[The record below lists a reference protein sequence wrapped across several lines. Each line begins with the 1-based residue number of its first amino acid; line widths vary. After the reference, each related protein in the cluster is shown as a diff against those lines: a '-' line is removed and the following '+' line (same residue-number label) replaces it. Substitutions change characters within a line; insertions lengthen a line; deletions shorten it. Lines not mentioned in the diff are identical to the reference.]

1 MCGLKRLCEVWVC
14 SVSYLG
20 LPSPSWGSGFPKL
33 ETLGHVVAFCGA
45 GFWAKES
52 PVGFR
57 VSERVCHVV
66 CVCVVRGLNREV
78 YGLSWC
84 LQQGHR
90 LGIIAIQG
98 ARQRH

>member
-14 SVSYLG
+14 SVSYLR

-52 PVGFR
+52 PIGFR

-66 CVCVVRGLNREV
+66 CVCVCVLCAV
-78 YGLSWC
+78 
-84 LQQGHR
+84 
-90 LGIIAIQG
+90 
-98 ARQRH
+98 